1 MPVLNA
7 VIPERARDAIREF
20 PEDVRNRVGFAMFE
34 IQMGRSVGMP
44 LCRPMGVVA
53 LGVRELR
60 VRKKGGAFRVFFV
73 EVTHSGVPVFHALQ
87 KKMQQTPFREFELG

>member
-20 PEDVRNRVGFAMFE
+20 PEDVRNRVGFAVFE
-34 IQMGRSVGMP
+34 IQIGRSVGMP

-60 VRKKGGAFRVFFV
+60 VHEKGDAFRVFFV
-73 EVTHSGVPVFHALQ
+73 EVTHSGVLVFHALQ
-87 KKMQQTPFREFELG
+87 KKTQQTPFREFELG